1 MFCFYQFLSLRNS
14 SSCNNTQHFNSS
26 KTFKTTAVC
35 PCFVVVFSSP
45 PTKAVA
51 SSPLTLCVCFAVFLL
66 SLHLSLVWT
75 LRLIIQ
81 RKFKNLLFH
90 ILHIFLWIDGA
101 YVKHSH
107 MRTQNTNTKNFT
119 LFLLSSSAN
128 LGHNTWLWRKRHG

>member
-1 MFCFYQFLSLRNS
+1 MLLSNIYITFCFDFINSCRSTTFLLAIIHFTSAMTS
-14 SSCNNTQHFNSS
+14 NTA
-26 KTFKTTAVC
+26 AVC
-35 PCFVVVFSSP
+35 PCFVLVFSSP

-51 SSPLTLCVCFAVFLL
+51 SSPLTLNVCFAVFLS
-66 SLHLSLVWT
+66 SLRLSLVWT

-81 RKFKNLLFH
+81 RKFKILLFH
-90 ILHIFLWIDGA
+90 ILYIILWIDGA

-128 LGHNTWLWRKRHG
+128 LGHNT